1 MLSCA
6 VLLLMQRVPLSTYKL
21 PSPPPEPITDSLKQ
35 KDGFKSLKEGE
46 AVTFVAEQGQ
56 KGMQASS
63 VRNN

>member
-1 MLSCA
+1 MSLHCA
-6 VLLLMQRVPLSTYKL
+6 TLWRSSHSSDTHPTATQTTHWHPL
-21 PSPPPEPITDSLKQ
+21 Q